1 MTLKIIKGKGSSN
14 SNGSEN
20 SNSDKGVF
28 IIETR
33 KIEDASRSIKGEVGY
48 IAEVNG
54 KISVALKL
62 IPQVVRYTSYKEASR
77 QINHIRDHIG
87 NGVELKILGQKRIE
101 ELLAGQS
108 DLDVVVPI
116 DEVAGTYIV
125 GVRDK
130 NTNETLGYIEYK
142 PDTKQYLIK
151 KTKEAVAFWEGK
163 ENVDQFIEGANPPTP
178 AHPNLELK
186 AELNK

>member
-1 MTLKIIKGKGSSN
+1 MTLKVIKGKGGSN
-14 SNGSEN
+14 SNGST
-20 SNSDKGVF
+20 NSDKGVF
-28 IIETR
+28 IIEVI
-33 KIEDASRSIKGEVGY
+33 KPDDKSRNIKGEVGY

-87 NGVELKILGQKRIE
+87 NGVELNILGQKRIE

-116 DEVAGTYIV
+116 DEVKGTYIV
-125 GVRDK
+125 AVRDI

-142 PDTKQYLIK
+142 PDTNQYLIK

-163 ENVDQFIEGANPPTP
+163 ENVEKFIEGAKPLIAN
-178 AHPNLELK
+178 HPNLELK